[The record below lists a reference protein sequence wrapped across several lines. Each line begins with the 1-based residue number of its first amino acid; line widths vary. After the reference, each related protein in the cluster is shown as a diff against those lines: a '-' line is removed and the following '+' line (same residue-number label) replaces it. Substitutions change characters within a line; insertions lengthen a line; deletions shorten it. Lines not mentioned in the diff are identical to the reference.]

1 MHTIP
6 NLGLSI
12 PNGLLFVGI
21 ISFCLTL
28 FAYYNVNNVKSE
40 VIIKIKKQED
50 KLSTFDFGLLYLNRF
65 IHNFN
70 TFFVITI
77 LFVFKPNLY
86 LYMITFIDILIAS
99 INIEIFKNECPLT
112 YLEKRILDN
121 KYILNSTKD
130 YEPYITLL
138 TFKENKSNFNRI
150 IGLILRVF
158 IFLFVSICL
167 YKHYFLPKSQT
178 PFN

>member
-1 MHTIP
+1 
-6 NLGLSI
+6 
-12 PNGLLFVGI
+12 
-21 ISFCLTL
+21 
-28 FAYYNVNNVKSE
+28 
-40 VIIKIKKQED
+40 
-50 KLSTFDFGLLYLNRF
+50 
-65 IHNFN
+65 
-70 TFFVITI
+70 
-77 LFVFKPNLY
+77 
-86 LYMITFIDILIAS
+86 MITFIDILIAS